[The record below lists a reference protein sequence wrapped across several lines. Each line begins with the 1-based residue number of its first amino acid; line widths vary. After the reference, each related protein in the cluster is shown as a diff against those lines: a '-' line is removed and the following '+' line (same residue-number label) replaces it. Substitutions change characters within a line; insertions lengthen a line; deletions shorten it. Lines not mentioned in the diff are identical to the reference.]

1 MAAIDNITVKI
12 DVLTKCKDCK
22 HLQTIKGVDWC
33 MKLVRHTEPDF
44 FCGFGEEVKDA
55 TAQDTFRS

>member
-12 DVLTKCKDCK
+12 DVVTKCKDCK
-22 HLQTIKGVDWC
+22 HLQTIKGVNWC

-44 FCGFGEEVKDA
+44 FCGYGEEGTK
-55 TAQDTFRS
+55 